1 MEENYEDT
9 LFDDT
14 IVDGQFDNSDDSIV
28 DDDLFSR
35 PAESTSDEPEEEE
48 DFSSNDNSSY
58 EDMLLKAKGIDR
70 HNIQI
75 YNEAGELE
83 YADFNDLS
91 DEDKA
96 ALLAQETPYESP
108 ISDEELETINFLRQ
122 NGLTL
127 QDFANLQRQQA
138 LAEAQQNVPQQTD
151 IDKYSDEEVIAYDF
165 INRFG
170 DSMTDEEIDAE
181 IERLKEDEEAF
192 AKRVNLLRQSYK
204 TSELAALEKQQKE
217 QQEQQKQMEQE
228 FINSYVYSAQ
238 DLNDIQGVTLEDND
252 KEELLD
258 FVLTK
263 DAAGRTGL
271 SKALDDPNAVLRM
284 AWYLLHGEETF
295 DATIDYYKNQITQ
308 SRRSTPKPPRAVKR
322 AAPTRRVEGE
332 YGFDESMFK

>member
-35 PAESTSDEPEEEE
+35 PAESTSDEPEEE

-127 QDFANLQRQQA
+127 QDFANLQFQQA
-138 LAEAQQNVPQQTD
+138 LEEAQQNMPQQTD

-170 DSMTDEEIDAE
+170 DSMTDEEIDEE

-308 SRRSTPKPPRAVKR
+308 SRRSTPKPPRSVKR